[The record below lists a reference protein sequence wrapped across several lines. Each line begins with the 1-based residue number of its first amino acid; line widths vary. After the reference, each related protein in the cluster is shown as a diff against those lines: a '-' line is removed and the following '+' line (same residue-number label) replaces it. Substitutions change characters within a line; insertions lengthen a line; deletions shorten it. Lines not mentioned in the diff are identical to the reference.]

1 MLVLVKLAALVVFVA
16 VAFSYFNPDNFQP
29 FMPFGFSKTMGPDG
43 VERGVMV
50 AAAIIFFAFYGF
62 DAIATAAEETR
73 NPSRDLS
80 IGIVGSMLACVAIY
94 IAVAA
99 AALGALAFT
108 RFANSPDPLA
118 LILRELGQPGTARH
132 LGGSAV
138 VALPTV
144 ILAFFYGQSRIF
156 FAMARDG
163 LLPRGLA
170 KVSRRGTP
178 VRTTVFTAVIVGA
191 IAGLFPL
198 ADIAALANA
207 GTLAAFIAVTV
218 CMLIMRKRQPSAP
231 LKFKAPLPWVIGP
244 TAIVGCLY
252 LFISLPQKT
261 QLYFLI
267 WNTIG
272 ILVYLAY
279 GSRHGV
285 AADSAR

>member
-1 MLVLVKLAALVVFVA
+1 M
-16 VAFSYFNPDNFQP
+16 
-29 FMPFGFSKTMGPDG
+29 
-43 VERGVMV
+43 
-50 AAAIIFFAFYGF
+50 
-62 DAIATAAEETR
+62 
-73 NPSRDLS
+73 
-80 IGIVGSMLACVAIY
+80 
-94 IAVAA
+94 
-99 AALGALAFT
+99 
-108 RFANSPDPLA
+108 
-118 LILRELGQPGTARH
+118 
-132 LGGSAV
+132 
-138 VALPTV
+138 
-144 ILAFFYGQSRIF
+144 
-156 FAMARDG
+156 
-163 LLPRGLA
+163 LPRGLA
-170 KVSRRGTP
+170 TVSRRGTP

-272 ILVYLAY
+272 ILVYMAY

-285 AADSAR
+285 AAESEK